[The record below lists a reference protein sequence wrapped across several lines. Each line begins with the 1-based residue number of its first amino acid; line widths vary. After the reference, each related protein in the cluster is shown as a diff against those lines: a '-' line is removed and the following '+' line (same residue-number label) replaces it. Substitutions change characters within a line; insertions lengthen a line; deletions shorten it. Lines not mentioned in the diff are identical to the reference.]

1 MEEPAAEADKGISQP
16 EPEPEQISENHH
28 PQASVTQNQDSASL
42 LSTPE
47 PLSDYAAELKDDPN
61 ILDLQ
66 DNVPDRQDIITSR
79 FFKKGCSLHLTCH
92 LFFTNFKSCF
102 DDFFDVCQIFLCAL
116 RKCPNHTC
124 IKAYMNTVMCI

>member
-92 LFFTNFKSCF
+92 LFLQISKVALT
-102 DDFFDVCQIFLCAL
+102 IFLMCVKFFYVHCVNVQTTHVL
-116 RKCPNHTC
+116 KHT
-124 IKAYMNTVMCI
+124 

>member
-92 LFFTNFKSCF
+92 LFLQISKVALT
-102 DDFFDVCQIFLCAL
+102 IFLMCVEFFYVHCVNVQTTHVL
-116 RKCPNHTC
+116 KHT
-124 IKAYMNTVMCI
+124 